1 MQDIPLDSLVPTK
14 SDYLTKDDVGTAGKN
29 LTIAGFKME
38 TIGKGDDADER
49 CIMGFSEDVKPMVV
63 NKTNMNRIKHI
74 TGAETTGQARG
85 QCVNVF
91 NDPMVEFGG
100 KLTGGI
106 RIRPATNAPES
117 QATTEDDNDL
127 PFDYND
133 LPF

>member
-14 SDYLTKDDVGTAGKN
+14 SDYLSKEDVGEQGMN

-38 TIGKGDDADER
+38 MVGNGADADNR
-49 CIMGFSEDVKPMVV
+49 CVMAFQEPDVKPMIV

-74 TGAETTGQARG
+74 TGAETTGQAVNKV
-85 QCVNVF
+85 VNVY

-106 RIRPATNAPES
+106 RIRPAAAPAQVPGQ
-117 QATTEDDNDL
+117 QAPDDMSDL
-127 PFDYND
+127 PF
-133 LPF
+133 